1 MRGRPSL
8 LLVYMGL
15 ATCLDTSPHRE
26 QNQGALLGKLYVQWQ
41 GRAWTGGCCRPGGGT
56 DLWDPPHC
64 LGRLGSLLVS
74 ALSTAP
80 PQRPGVLSAR
90 DRAHH
95 PLESS
100 DASIS
105 TLAPRPSHL

>member
-41 GRAWTGGCCRPGGGT
+41 GRTGLIIPLSPQTPQSPPLPPGLPT
-56 DLWDPPHC
+56 YEQ
-64 LGRLGSLLVS
+64 
-74 ALSTAP
+74 ALAASGVHDAP
-80 PQRPGVLSAR
+80 PPPYSSLRRP
-90 DRAHH
+90 H
-95 PLESS
+95 
-100 DASIS
+100 
-105 TLAPRPSHL
+105 